1 MIETM
6 DEETKIML
14 EVQTKMLDMMAQYPP
29 ERTEAVIAMCF
40 KLVLD
45 CYVERLGESDTTSL
59 LQTAM
64 ESVRSGNHG
73 LMMARKDTEKILWN
87 WVKSPIHFP
96 SGKFLSNRDEKPGFA
111 GFGECVINTT
121 NGCSST
127 TPL

>member
-1 MIETM
+1 MNKKTM
-6 DEETKIML
+6 DEDTKIML
-14 EVQTKMLDMMAQYPP
+14 EVQTKMLDMIAQYPP

-87 WVKSPIHFP
+87 
-96 SGKFLSNRDEKPGFA
+96 
-111 GFGECVINTT
+111 
-121 NGCSST
+121 
-127 TPL
+127 

>member
-1 MIETM
+1 M
-6 DEETKIML
+6 DENTKIML

-45 CYVERLGESDTTSL
+45 CYVERLGEADTTAF

-73 LMMARKDTEKILWN
+73 LMLAGKDKEKILWN
-87 WVKSPIHFP
+87 
-96 SGKFLSNRDEKPGFA
+96 
-111 GFGECVINTT
+111 
-121 NGCSST
+121 
-127 TPL
+127 